1 MDKLQ
6 EMVAHK
12 RREVEENKALY
23 PVKLLERSLFF
34 EARPVSLKK
43 YILREDL
50 SGVIAEFKRR
60 SPSRGVI
67 NEFAD
72 PGKTCLGYMQA
83 GASALSVLTDQ
94 RYFGGGAADLEK
106 VRELNYCPVLRKDF
120 IIDAYQVIESR
131 SMGADAILLIAGLLD
146 ERQLRELS
154 ERAFSLGM
162 EVLFEIHKR
171 EEIGLLPAGAELVG
185 VNNRNLKDLSVD
197 GGSALA
203 LAGSLPAGI
212 VPVAESGIESPEML
226 LELRRAGYR
235 GFLIGE
241 RFMREADPA
250 AACRAFIKKTKRLS
264 RCS

>member
-1 MDKLQ
+1 M
-6 EMVAHK
+6 
-12 RREVEENKALY
+12 
-23 PVKLLERSLFF
+23 
-34 EARPVSLKK
+34 
-43 YILREDL
+43 
-50 SGVIAEFKRR
+50 
-60 SPSRGVI
+60 
-67 NEFAD
+67 
-72 PGKTCLGYMQA
+72 
-83 GASALSVLTDQ
+83 
-94 RYFGGGAADLEK
+94 
-106 VRELNYCPVLRKDF
+106 
-120 IIDAYQVIESR
+120 R